1 MELAL
6 KTSGWQKGVLPHV
19 PAIRSDECV
28 SEKRRKKTQS
38 ERKRARAREQERKR
52 ERERERERE
61 PKWE

>member
-28 SEKRRKKTQS
+28 REERKEKTRS
-38 ERKRARAREQERKR
+38 ERERAKALEQ
-52 ERERERERE
+52 ERERERG